1 MIGTQDTFLPSQH
14 LTVALW
20 GHECALSGD
29 LVYPLALAFQSHTQV
44 SGLGMR
50 LVQCVYSSPHRQYMQ
65 NPNAIIMC
73 IQGKVHV
80 SFKITPE
87 TKDMGQGWS
96 VRVILWFFSFI
107 SDGSVDAERSIVT
120 DLVSQMDP
128 DGRHSLYLSLSLSS
142 PHPFITFFLFPSLF
156 LLSYLISPSPSLS
169 AFPFLLSSLRPPP
182 LPSFSFLSSSTL

>member
-1 MIGTQDTFLPSQH
+1 
-14 LTVALW
+14 
-20 GHECALSGD
+20 
-29 LVYPLALAFQSHTQV
+29 
-44 SGLGMR
+44 MR

-128 DGRHSLYLSLSLSS
+128 DGRHSLYLSLSLLPS
-142 PHPFITFFLFPSLF
+142 PLHYLLPLPFSLSPLLPYLSLSLTLCFPLPP
-156 LLSYLISPSPSLS
+156 LLSLPLHSL
-169 AFPFLLSSLRPPP
+169 
-182 LPSFSFLSSSTL
+182 SFLSSSTL

>member
-1 MIGTQDTFLPSQH
+1 
-14 LTVALW
+14 
-20 GHECALSGD
+20 
-29 LVYPLALAFQSHTQV
+29 
-44 SGLGMR
+44 
-50 LVQCVYSSPHRQYMQ
+50 MQ

-80 SFKITPE
+80 SFKTTPE

-128 DGRHSLYLSLSLSS
+128 DGRLSLYPPPPPPPPSLSL
-142 PHPFITFFLFPSLF
+142 LPSLLHSLLPLLF
-156 LLSYLISPSPSLS
+156 LLSYLISPSLS
-169 AFPFLLSSLRPPP
+169 AFPFLPSSLC
-182 LPSFSFLSSSTL
+182 PSTPFLLSLLFYLVTMLLLSKSLQSVY

>member
-1 MIGTQDTFLPSQH
+1 MCI
-14 LTVALW
+14 
-20 GHECALSGD
+20 
-29 LVYPLALAFQSHTQV
+29 
-44 SGLGMR
+44 
-50 LVQCVYSSPHRQYMQ
+50 YSSPHRQYMQ

-80 SFKITPE
+80 SFKTTPE

-128 DGRHSLYLSLSLSS
+128 DGRHSLYLSLSLS
-142 PHPFITFFLFPSLF
+142 
-156 LLSYLISPSPSLS
+156 
-169 AFPFLLSSLRPPP
+169 LLSSPLHYLLPLPFSLSPLLPYLSLSLTLCFPLPPLVSPPP
-182 LPSFSFLSSSTL
+182 STPFFLLPLLFHLVTMFILSKSLQSVY